1 MRSATSSRNPA
12 CQEHRN
18 IIDAF
23 LCPAV
28 PMRFVTAGCKPEWQE
43 RRTKSKHTRAADSTT
58 QMRGCSSFF
67 AMFFCEIELL
77 LQPAHFFR
85 PLSQI
90 EAHNRGNRDPTS
102 ATPGATLS
110 IKNAGFGAPKCF
122 HLWIHTPSGTFQLLD
137 GGWLAWWRGWH
148 DDVVDMMVEILIDRY
163 NRRVTRR
170 FSN

>member
-110 IKNAGFGAPKCF
+110 IKKRRVWRPKVFSPVNSHAFGHFPTTWWWMVGMMA
-122 HLWIHTPSGTFQLLD
+122 
-137 GGWLAWWRGWH
+137 WLTWRCGWH
-148 DDVVDMMVEILIDRY
+148 DGGNSDWPLQPSCNSEV
-163 NRRVTRR
+163 
-170 FSN
+170 F